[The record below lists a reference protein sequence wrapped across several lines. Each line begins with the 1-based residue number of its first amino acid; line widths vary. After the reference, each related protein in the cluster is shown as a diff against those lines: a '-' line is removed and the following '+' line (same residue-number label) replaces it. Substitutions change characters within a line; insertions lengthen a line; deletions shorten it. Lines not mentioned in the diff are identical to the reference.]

1 MKTNDPAYSEYKSR
15 LIRSI
20 HDDIETLAKVRS
32 QCRNEHF
39 CIACSHLSSAANL
52 LSVFNE
58 VTKEDWYE
66 EEFVVAKRTLLGE
79 VCIHLADAY
88 DNLNIF
94 VGTIE
99 RYDFDYTQY
108 NASLDSIVKSCQCL
122 LDNYP
127 IPMNI
132 KPMQQNSR
140 LAEIAK
146 NINFDDLKNLAN
158 DPASK
163 RIVYSKDGQISRLRP
178 DFSPEHKSPVKR
190 VIQRIID
197 FMPYSEARR
206 KEKEYWEKS
215 PVTKQEMKALT
226 KAVTALSHMDK
237 TSTDDFLKL
246 SWHWGTVTA
255 TYREIEKLVGLLEG
269 IQKAI
274 TEVRDCQTLVSQYD
288 IEYNEAIRDKSTQRI
303 LQKTDSSIKLL
314 YDNNLLLVDEIEL
327 TLHDVKFVL
336 ATIFDKQYAVYTA
349 TNDLPA
355 FIGELQSQRI
365 TYAQLY
371 EFFLYMRMRK
381 YFEEEK
387 EKLPEKAEI
396 PDVNLVLTPNVQI
409 KNNLAQVID
418 NEPGGIVVPQ
428 ISEQLLM
435 SIEENRK
442 PQLPNK

>member
-58 VTKEDWYE
+58 VTKEDWYK

-88 DNLNIF
+88 DNLIIF
-94 VGTIE
+94 VGTVE
-99 RYDFDYTQY
+99 CYDFDYTQY
-108 NASLDSIVKSCQCL
+108 NASLDSIVKSCQCF

-132 KPMQQNSR
+132 KPVQQNSR
-140 LAEIAK
+140 LAEIAEK
-146 NINFDDLKNLAN
+146 INFDELKNLVN
-158 DPASK
+158 DHTSK
-163 RIVYSKDGQISRLRP
+163 RVGYTSDELIRRLRP
-178 DFSPEHKSPVKR
+178 DFSPEHKSPVR
-190 VIQRIID
+190 RFIQRIID
-197 FMPYSEARR
+197 FMPNSEARR
-206 KEKEYWEKS
+206 KEKEFWEKS

-226 KAVTALSHMDK
+226 KTVTVMSHMDK
-237 TSTDDFLKL
+237 ATLDDFYKL

-255 TYREIEKLVGLLEG
+255 SYRDIEELVGTLEG
-269 IQKAI
+269 IQNAI
-274 TEVRDCQTLVSQYD
+274 TEVKDCQSLVSQYD
-288 IEYNEAIRDKSTQRI
+288 IEYNEVIHDKSTQRL

-314 YDNNLLLVDEIEL
+314 YDNNLILVDELEL

-355 FIGELQSQRI
+355 FIGELQSQHI
-365 TYAQLY
+365 TYDQLY
-371 EFFLYMRMRK
+371 EFFLYMRMRT

-387 EKLPEKAEI
+387 EKLPERTEM
-396 PDVNLVLTPNVQI
+396 PDVNLVLTPNVEI

-428 ISEQLLM
+428 ISEQLLK
-435 SIEENRK
+435 SIEENHK
-442 PQLPNK
+442 PQLTNK